1 MRISSTHIGVQSV
14 CLWYVWL
21 CIDCIS
27 MQSMHSISIYVMV
40 LLPKWAPYVLC
51 YCGVYGQGLWRQK
64 AARFLLFMEKT
75 PGFVEP
81 AQK

>member
-1 MRISSTHIGVQSV
+1 
-14 CLWYVWL
+14 
-21 CIDCIS
+21 
-27 MQSMHSISIYVMV
+27 MQSMHSISIYVIV
-40 LLPKWAPYVLC
+40 FLPKWAPDVL
-51 YCGVYGQGLWRQK
+51 YYDGVYGQGLRRQK